1 MKFIPIDP
9 PRKFEVSGAGVRL
22 HLSDCGRVAL
32 SADEQLTFTTEAGG
46 EFDVTR
52 KSWGFYATPSTN
64 GRLKTFGL
72 RAALVRNVAGRLF
85 VVLVEQSKEAEFL
98 AYVKADKQTLLTWL
112 DDDASVEGLAALLGN
127 PDSPGK

>member
-9 PRKFEVSGAGVRL
+9 PRKFEVAGAGVRL

-32 SADEQLTFTTEAGG
+32 AADEQVTFTTEAGG

-64 GRLKTFGL
+64 GRLRRFGL

-85 VVLVEQSKEAEFL
+85 VVLVEQGKEAEFL
-98 AYVKADKQTLLTWL
+98 AYVEADRQTLLTWL
-112 DDDASVEGLAALLGN
+112 DDDASVERIAALLGQ
-127 PDSPGK
+127 PGAAGK

>member
-9 PRKFEVSGAGVRL
+9 PRTFEVSGAGVRL

-32 SADEQLTFTTEAGG
+32 SADEQVTFTTEAGG

-64 GRLKTFGL
+64 SRLSRFGL
-72 RAALVRNVAGRLF
+72 RACLAKSWENKFF
-85 VVLVEQSKEAEFL
+85 VYLVENGSR
-98 AYVKADKQTLLTWL
+98 
-112 DDDASVEGLAALLGN
+112 GLSSREPL
-127 PDSPGK
+127 PGAFRARVR

>member
-1 MKFIPIDP
+1 VKFIPIDP
-9 PRKFEVSGAGVRL
+9 PRTFEVSGAGVRL
-22 HLSDCGRVAL
+22 HLSDCGRVVL
-32 SADEQLTFTTEAGG
+32 SADEQVTFTTEAGG

-85 VVLVEQSKEAEFL
+85 VVLVEQGKEGDFL
-98 AYVKADKQTLLTWL
+98 AYVDADKQTLLTWL
-112 DDDASVEGLAALLGN
+112 DDDASVERLAARLGKA
-127 PDSPGK
+127 DSASR

>member
-9 PRKFEVSGAGVRL
+9 PRTFEVSGAGVRL
-22 HLSDCGRVAL
+22 HLSDCGRVVL
-32 SADEQLTFTTEAGG
+32 SADEQVTFTTEAGG

-64 GRLKTFGL
+64 GRLRTFGL

-85 VVLVEQSKEAEFL
+85 VVLVEQGKEGDFL
-98 AYVKADKQTLLTWL
+98 AYVDADKQTLLTWL
-112 DDDASVEGLAALLGN
+112 DDDASVERLAARLGK
-127 PDSPGK
+127 PDSASR

>member
-1 MKFIPIDP
+1 VKFIPIDP

-85 VVLVEQSKEAEFL
+85 VVLVEQGKEAEFL

-112 DDDASVEGLAALLGN
+112 DDDASVERLTALLGN
-127 PDSPGK
+127 PDSPDK

>member
-9 PRKFEVSGAGVRL
+9 PRKFEVSGAGIRL

-32 SADEQLTFTTEAGG
+32 AADEQVTFTTEAGG

-52 KSWGFYATPSTN
+52 KNWGFYATPSTN
-64 GRLKTFGL
+64 GRLKIFGL

-85 VVLVEQSKEAEFL
+85 VVLVEQGKEAEFL
-98 AYVKADKQTLLTWL
+98 AYVEADKQTLLTWL
-112 DDDASVEGLAALLGN
+112 DDDASVERIVTLLGKSSA
-127 PDSPGK
+127 PDR

>member
-1 MKFIPIDP
+1 MKFTPIDP

-32 SADEQLTFTTEAGG
+32 SADEQVTFTTEAGG

-72 RAALVRNVAGRLF
+72 RAALVRNTAGRLF
-85 VVLVEQSKEAEFL
+85 VVLVEQGKENEFF
-98 AYVKADKQTLLTWL
+98 AYVEADKQTLLTWL
-112 DDDASVEGLAALLGN
+112 DDDTSVERIAALLGKSG
-127 PDSPGK
+127 SPGK